1 MKFIP
6 LFAICAAFSPAFKMF
21 GQDTGGGS
29 GGAGG
34 GEGLTLKQQL
44 DAATKERDD
53 AKASLGSITKERDDA
68 KAALGTATKER
79 DDAKAAL
86 GTATKERDD
95 AKAALGTATK
105 ERDDAKAEVTKLSG
119 EAKDADTRARELAA
133 ASGVPPVPKHE
144 DAAKTT
150 GDGKGHYE
158 AYQKAMDAGE
168 AMKAA
173 KIWGEHQKAIEAH
186 VATLEK

>member
-34 GEGLTLKQQL
+34 GDGLTLKQQL

-68 KAALGTATKER
+68 KASLGSI
-79 DDAKAAL
+79 
-86 GTATKERDD
+86 TKERDD

-150 GDGKGHYE
+150 GDGKGHYD
-158 AYQKAMDAGE
+158 AYQKAMAEGE
-168 AMKAA
+168 GMKAA
-173 KIWGEHQKAIEAH
+173 KLWGDHQKAIEAH
-186 VATLEK
+186 VATLGK